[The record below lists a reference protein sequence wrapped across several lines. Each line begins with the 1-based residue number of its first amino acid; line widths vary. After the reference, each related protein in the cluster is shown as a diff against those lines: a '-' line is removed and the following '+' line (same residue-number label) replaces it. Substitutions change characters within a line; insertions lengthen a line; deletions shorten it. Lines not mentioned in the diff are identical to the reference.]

1 MSKYTMKAKI
11 IALNGILGA
20 LSVICLLLATVMPT
34 GRISLYALSSFF
46 IAVSIMESGIKAGWL
61 FYAATS
67 LVGLIVVPEKLALAP
82 YVVFFGFY
90 GIAKYYIE
98 KMGRTV
104 IEFIIKYAY
113 FNACLGAAFLTARE
127 FTGVAEVKLPWWIL
141 VVILEMVFF
150 IYDFV
155 FTLFINYYK
164 EKLRPKL
171 KI

>member
-1 MSKYTMKAKI
+1 MKAKI

-20 LSVICLLLATVMPT
+20 LAVICLLLATVMPT
-34 GRISLYALSSFF
+34 GRLSLYALSSFF
-46 IAVSIMESGIKAGWL
+46 IAVSIMESGIRAGWL

-67 LVGLIVVPEKLALAP
+67 LAGLIVVPEKLAVAP

-98 KMGRTV
+98 KTGRV
-104 IEFIIKYAY
+104 AVELIIKYVY
-113 FNACLGAAFLTARE
+113 FNACLGEAFLAARE
-127 FTGVAEVKLPWWIL
+127 FIAAPGVKLPWWIL
-141 VVILEMVFF
+141 VVVLEIVFF
-150 IYDFV
+150 LYDFV

-171 KI
+171 RL

>member
-20 LSVICLLLATVMPT
+20 LAVICLLLATILPT

-46 IAVSIMESGIKAGWL
+46 IAVSIMESGIKVGWL

-67 LVGLIVVPEKLALAP
+67 LVGLIVAPEKLALAP
-82 YVVFFGFY
+82 YVIFFGFY

-98 KMGRTV
+98 KMGRII
-104 IEFIIKYAY
+104 IEHIVKFAY
-113 FNACLGAAFLTARE
+113 FNACLGVAFLTARE
-127 FTGVAEVKLPWWIL
+127 LVGAAEVKLPWWL
-141 VVILEMVFF
+141 PVVVLEIVFF
-150 IYDFV
+150 LYDFV

-171 KI
+171 KM

>member
-20 LSVICLLLATVMPT
+20 LAAICLLLATVLPT

-82 YVVFFGFY
+82 YVIFFGFY

-98 KMGRTV
+98 KMGRIV
-104 IEFIIKYAY
+104 IEHIIKFAY
-113 FNACLGAAFLTARE
+113 FNACLAVAFLTAKE
-127 FTGVAEVKLPWWIL
+127 FVGVEEVKLPWWIP
-141 VVILEMVFF
+141 VVVLEIVFF
-150 IYDFV
+150 LYDFV

>member
-1 MSKYTMKAKI
+1 MSKYTAKTKL

-20 LSVICLLLATVMPT
+20 LAVICLLLATVMPT

-46 IAVSIMESGIKAGWL
+46 ISVSIMESGIKAGWL

-67 LVGLIVVPEKLALAP
+67 LVGLIIVPEKLALVP

-90 GIAKYYIE
+90 GIAKHYIE
-98 KMGRTV
+98 KIGRII
-104 IEFIIKYAY
+104 IEYIIKYMY

-127 FTGVAEVKLPWWIL
+127 FIGAAEAKLPWWIL
-141 VVILEMVFF
+141 AVVFEIVFF
-150 IYDFV
+150 LYDFV
-155 FTLFINYYK
+155 FTLFINYYN

>member
-1 MSKYTMKAKI
+1 MKAKT

-20 LSVICLLLATVMPT
+20 LAVICLLLATVMPT

-46 IAVSIMESGIKAGWL
+46 IAASIMESGIRAGWL

-67 LVGLIVVPEKLALAP
+67 LAGFIVVPEKLALVP
-82 YVVFFGFY
+82 YIAFFGFY

-98 KMGRTV
+98 KTGRIV
-104 IEFIIKYAY
+104 IEYVIKYAY
-113 FNACLGAAFLTARE
+113 FNACLGIVFLIARE
-127 FTGVAEVKLPWWIL
+127 FVMAAEVRLQWWIM
-141 VVILEMVFF
+141 VVVLEIVFL

-171 KI
+171 KL